1 MLLFLRK
8 MIADIFGESGDEE
21 EEEFTVSSGSSLKA
35 FKNQQKLRSS
45 ELLKQIYSSF
55 KFHGFIEE
63 KIHLDKITFIIRL
76 GGCVYVLTIRQ

>member
-1 MLLFLRK
+1 MVFRSEGLFLNDFGVKSKQMLLFLRK

-45 ELLKQIYSSF
+45 ELLKLIYSSF

-63 KIHLDKITFIIRL
+63 KNPP
-76 GGCVYVLTIRQ
+76 